1 MSNRIEFNP
10 SIPLFIATLL
20 ILSPPVYAADLEDSC
35 KTLINQALPVWTMA
49 SVSEDVKAFVAAE
62 LRADPLRIRGD
73 FDGDGRQDIALLIQN
88 RAQPLLQEPDR
99 NKATRIA
106 VCLAKEPSM
115 VLRFIEEPYCDDF
128 IYLVK
133 KGGDMFGF
141 EVGKLG
147 KYPADAIGTACF
159 EKAGAVFLLDGDG
172 FKRIINSD

>member
-1 MSNRIEFNP
+1 MSNCIEFSP
-10 SIPLFIATLL
+10 AIPFFIATLL

-99 NKATRIA
+99 IKATRIA
-106 VCLAKEPSM
+106 VCLAKVPSM
-115 VLRFIEEPYCDDF
+115 VLRFVEEPYCDDF

-133 KGGDMFGF
+133 KGEHMFDF
-141 EVGKLG
+141 EAGKLG
-147 KYPADAIGTACF
+147 KYPADAIGTTCF

-172 FKRIINSD
+172 FKRIINND